1 MSQPS
6 FGARIGLAFSAFF
19 KILFDGAFAGRVQDA
34 AAGRTPAM
42 APPAEEPAAT
52 PVADAKPVAAVEP
65 AAAEQ
70 SDRSALQLLGA
81 LQREGRLVDFL
92 MESIDGAGDA
102 DLGAAARVVHGGC
115 QKVIASYFTVE
126 PVWPG
131 EEGSAVTVDEG
142 FDPMRIQLT
151 GNVTGEPPFEGVL
164 QHPGWRV
171 ERVELPVLGKGQDV
185 AVLAPAE
192 VEL

>member
-19 KILFDGAFAGRVQDA
+19 KILFDGAFAGRVRDA
-34 AAGRTPAM
+34 ASAQPTAISPPAAPAPTPAP
-42 APPAEEPAAT
+42 APAPAPT
-52 PVADAKPVAAVEP
+52 K
-65 AAAEQ
+65 AEA

-115 QKVIASYFTVE
+115 QKVIQSYFTVE

-151 GNVTGEPPFEGVL
+151 GNVMGEPPFDGVL

-171 ERVELPVLGKGQDV
+171 ERSDLPVLGKGQDV

>member
-1 MSQPS
+1 MIQ
-6 FGARIGLAFSAFF
+6 
-19 KILFDGAFAGRVQDA
+19 
-34 AAGRTPAM
+34 
-42 APPAEEPAAT
+42 
-52 PVADAKPVAAVEP
+52 
-65 AAAEQ
+65 
-70 SDRSALQLLGA
+70 
-81 LQREGRLVDFL
+81 
-92 MESIDGAGDA
+92 
-102 DLGAAARVVHGGC
+102 
-115 QKVIASYFTVE
+115 SYFTVE

-151 GNVTGEPPFEGVL
+151 GNVMGEPPFDGVL

-171 ERVELPVLGKGQDV
+171 ERSDLPVLGKGQDV

>member
-19 KILFDGAFAGRVQDA
+19 KILFDGAFAGRVRDA
-34 AAGRTPAM
+34 ANGDTPVI
-42 APPAEEPAAT
+42 APPVKVEESRPT
-52 PVADAKPVAAVEP
+52 P
-65 AAAEQ
+65 AAAPETP
-70 SDRSALQLLGA
+70 SVAPAKESGDRSALQLLGA

-115 QKVIASYFTVE
+115 QKVIQSYFTVE

-142 FDPMRIQLT
+142 FDPIRIQLT
-151 GNVTGEPPFEGVL
+151 GEVWDARFHNLSMTDTRIFSTN
-164 QHPGWRV
+164 
-171 ERVELPVLGKGQDV
+171 GKS
-185 AVLAPAE
+185 
-192 VEL
+192 